1 MVTKSGRQ
9 TKNSNGNRRRK
20 YPSIGRRTPVPKS
33 GRRGRK
39 KDSSNLQDPT
49 SYKSDDGVV
58 YKPGGVLTVAT
69 LYGGVDST
77 TYHAHTQ

>member
-1 MVTKSGRQ
+1 M
-9 TKNSNGNRRRK
+9 
-20 YPSIGRRTPVPKS
+20 PKS

-58 YKPGGVLTVAT
+58 YKPGGMLTVAT

-77 TYHAHTQ
+77 TYHAHTHSNNNNNWLHLFKY